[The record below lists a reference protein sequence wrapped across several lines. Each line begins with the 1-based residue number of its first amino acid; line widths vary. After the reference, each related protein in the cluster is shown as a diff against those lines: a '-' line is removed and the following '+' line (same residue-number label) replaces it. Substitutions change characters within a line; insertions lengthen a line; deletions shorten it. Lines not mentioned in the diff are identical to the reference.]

1 MRWRDKPG
9 IASHLSPE
17 GSCAGS
23 EKTEEKM
30 TRLHWTLTVGGTE
43 AGLYVPARCAWGQA
57 QLAKHLWLSD
67 FKDPKVLR
75 KVRNES

>member
-30 TRLHWTLTVGGTE
+30 TRLHWTLTVGGAE
-43 AGLYVPARCAWGQA
+43 ASARCAWGQA